1 MTIGVGFQN
10 QNTPSAAVKAAKTTV
25 HGEGIR
31 AWAPVGVSG
40 IPATVAITVT
50 GTALGPIEIEG

>member
-1 MTIGVGFQN
+1 MTDQADALLVKIN
-10 QNTPSAAVKAAKTTV
+10 AAVKAAKTTV

>member
-31 AWAPVGVSG
+31 AWATVGVL
-40 IPATVAITVT
+40 
-50 GTALGPIEIEG
+50 GTKPPD